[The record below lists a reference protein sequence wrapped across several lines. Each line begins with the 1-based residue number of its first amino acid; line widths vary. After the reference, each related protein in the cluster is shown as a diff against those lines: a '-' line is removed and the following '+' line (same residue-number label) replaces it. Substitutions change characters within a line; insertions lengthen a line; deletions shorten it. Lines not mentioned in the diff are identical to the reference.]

1 MRYRIRHLTEYSY
14 AEPMTQSYNL
24 LHMTPRHLPGQRLLH
39 TAIEIDPR
47 PNDFRERTD
56 YFGNPAAYFSVQGP
70 HERLAVQ
77 ATSEVEVDD
86 VPGPELDLFVPVTVG
101 QAQRQP
107 QAQVLD
113 VSEMCLDSPMVQTSA
128 GLADY
133 AAGELAAERPLIEAV
148 AALVA
153 RIHADFAYEPGVTTV
168 STPLHEVLA
177 QRRGV
182 CQDFA
187 HLAIGCLRS
196 HGLAA
201 RYVSGYLETRPP
213 PGQERLVGV
222 DASHAWISVYVP
234 PGGWVDFDPTNNQ
247 RARAGYITTAW
258 GRDYGDVTPL
268 KGVVFGGA
276 KTQQLDVAVDVER
289 LEANA

>member
-1 MRYRIRHLTEYSY
+1 MNYRIHHLTEYHY

-24 LHMTPRHLPGQRLLH
+24 AHMTPRHMPGQRLLH
-39 TAIEIDPR
+39 TEMEIHPQ
-47 PNDFRERTD
+47 PNDCRECTD
-56 YFGNPAAYFSVQGP
+56 YFGNPAAYFSVQTR
-70 HERLAVQ
+70 HSRLAVQ

-86 VPGPELDLFVPVTVG
+86 ASGPELDLFAPVTVG
-101 QAQRQP
+101 QARLQP
-107 QAQVLD
+107 QSLE

-128 GLADY
+128 TLANY
-133 AAGELAAERPLIEAV
+133 AATELAPERPLIEAV
-148 AALVA
+148 AGLVA
-153 RIHADFAYEPGVTTV
+153 RIYQDFAYQPGVTTV
-168 STPLHEVLA
+168 STPLHEVFA

-201 RYVSGYLETRPP
+201 RYVSGYLETQPP
-213 PGQERLVGV
+213 PGEERLVGV
-222 DASHAWISVYVP
+222 DASHAWLAVYVP
-234 PGGWVDFDPTNNQ
+234 PVGWIDFDPTNNQ

-268 KGVVFGGA
+268 KGVVFGRA
-276 KTQQLDVAVDVER
+276 DTQQLKVAVHVER
-289 LEANA
+289 LETGP